1 MLNIK
6 ALRQTGGL
14 VRTTQSA
21 EHRAALVVLVPDGYT
36 ENPSTWKSARRSTR
50 T

>member
-14 VRTTQSA
+14 VRTTQRA
-21 EHRAALVVLVPDGYT
+21 EHRAALVVPDGYT